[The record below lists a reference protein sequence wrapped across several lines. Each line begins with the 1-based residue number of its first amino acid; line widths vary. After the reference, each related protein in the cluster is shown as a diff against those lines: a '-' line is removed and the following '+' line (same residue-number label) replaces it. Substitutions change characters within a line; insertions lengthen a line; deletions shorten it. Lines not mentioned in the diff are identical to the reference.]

1 MRTLTL
7 LLLGLL
13 TVAGALRAAPLPAD
27 QPGYTERDLD
37 NDRVRWVEAHI
48 VEPARTFAETP
59 LTERQ
64 LAFLRDSAVYVD
76 RMFAIGDRAPI
87 LAEAAALAAEKPTDP
102 WLLRALA
109 AEFLIARQPDKAAPL
124 AAQALKAIKTSR
136 YPDWFHY
143 MVATTAANAAA
154 APNAPNQESIEAE
167 QYALERFLAFIA
179 SGYGPFADQRHF
191 YLQHRRPSRSMFP
204 PELMPGF
211 IARLEAIEGG
221 HQWIKNLI
229 LGDWYTFK
237 AWEARGNGFAHQVKD
252 SAWPVFFARL
262 HKAEAALEAAHA
274 LRTDLPDAA
283 YSMLT
288 VVKGLGEQANH
299 DERFWFDQC
308 VKAQFDYH
316 AAYHSILDNL
326 MPRWG
331 GSHEQMLDFA
341 QECLDT
347 GRFDTRVPYVL
358 IYALEGIRHDF
369 NGKLDFLRD
378 EPELYRV
385 ATDLLDRYIAG
396 YQRELK
402 VADNRFRRALVE
414 YRLRSFPTQRAIL
427 AWWAHDWQ
435 AGRAALQS
443 INFELDNESARRL
456 GSPGERLIDE
466 LLLYGG
472 PAGQD
477 ALAARDALEAGDLP
491 EAARRI
497 AAAKAALAAA
507 TDLDNTERYFAN
519 RALGRL
525 EQRAAQ

>member
-7 LLLGLL
+7 LLLGFL
-13 TVAGALRAAPLPAD
+13 TVARALVAAPLPAD

-48 VEPARTFAETP
+48 VEPARAFADPP

-64 LAFLRDSAVYVD
+64 LAFLRDSAVFVD

-109 AEFLIARQPDKAAPL
+109 GEFLIAKQRDTAAPL
-124 AAQALKAIKTSR
+124 AAQALQAIKTSR

-143 MVATTAANAAA
+143 MVATTAADAAA
-154 APNAPNQESIEAE
+154 MPNAPNQQSLAADR
-167 QYALERFLAFIA
+167 YASERFLAFIQ
-179 SGYGPFADQRHF
+179 SGYGPFADQRFF

-204 PELMPGF
+204 PELMPEF
-211 IARLEAIEGG
+211 IAKLEAIEGG
-221 HQWIKNLI
+221 HQWLKNLI

-252 SAWPVFFARL
+252 SAWPVFFGRL
-262 HKAEAALEAAHA
+262 HKAQAALEAAHA

-299 DERFWFDQC
+299 DERYWFDEC
-308 VKAQFDYH
+308 IKAQFDYH

-347 GRFDTRVPYVL
+347 DRFDTRVPYVL
-358 IYALEGIRHDF
+358 IYTLEGIRHDF

-378 EPELYRV
+378 EPGLYRT
-385 ATDLLDRYIAG
+385 AAALLDRYIEG
-396 YQRELK
+396 YQREIK
-402 VADNRFRRALVE
+402 VADNRFRRALVA

-443 INFELDNESARRL
+443 INFAIESDSARRL
-456 GSPGERLIDE
+456 GSPGERLIEE

-472 PAGQD
+472 PAGKD
-477 ALAARDALEAGDLP
+477 ALAARDAIEAADLP
-491 EAARRI
+491 EATRRI
-497 AAAKAALAAA
+497 AAAKATLNSA
-507 TDLDNTERYFAN
+507 TDLDNTERFFAN
-519 RALGRL
+519 RGLGRL
-525 EQRAAQ
+525 EQRTAQ